1 MSNYQEQY
9 DIAHEVLEITDSE
22 GFKTLLTELQSKV
35 TQVTNALGRANSDM
49 VDAVKREGV
58 DSERYVQKVVALS
71 AELNGL
77 QFITNQVEL
86 HRKRKESA
94 AKHLD

>member
-9 DIAHEVLEITDSE
+9 DIAHEVLEITQSE
-22 GFKTLLTELQSKV
+22 GFKTLQSALNDKV
-35 TQVTNALGRANSDM
+35 TQVTNALGRANADLLQ
-49 VDAVKREGV
+49 AVKREGV

-71 AELNGL
+71 AELDGL